1 MAESTA
7 LVLAAPAATLD
18 PLSASHRL
26 VDAFLSGKSP
36 KTVDAYRRDLASFQ
50 DFVGARNTGEA
61 ARVLL
66 AQGHGPAN
74 EAALRYRADL
84 LVRGLSPATVNRRL
98 AAVRSLVKLAR
109 TLGLVPWTLEV
120 PSVESRAYRDTRGPG
135 LEGVRRLLAVLDA
148 RVDAKGKRDRAVLH
162 LLFDMALRREE
173 AVHLDLEDV
182 DLEKGTLSVL
192 GKKRTEKESL
202 TVPEPTKAAL
212 ASWLQVRGDEPGPL
226 FLNFDRA
233 GKGGRLT
240 GRSVHRLVGE
250 LGLDAGLGVVRPHGL
265 RHAAIT
271 EALEATGGDVRRVQ
285 KFSRHRD
292 VRVLAVYDDSRRDM
306 GGEVARLVAGRATA

>member
-1 MAESTA
+1 MDAPTA

-50 DFVGARNTGEA
+50 DFVGTRNAGEA

-66 AQGHGPAN
+66 SAGHGPAN
-74 EAALRYRADL
+74 ELALRYRADL
-84 LVRGLSPATVNRRL
+84 LARGLAPATVNRRL

-135 LEGVRRLLAVLDA
+135 LEGVRRLLAALDA

-182 DLEKGTLSVL
+182 DLEKGTLSIL

-202 TVPEPTKAAL
+202 TVPDPTKAAL

-226 FLNFDRA
+226 FRNFDRA
-233 GKGGRLT
+233 GKGSRLT
-240 GRSVHRLVGE
+240 GRSVHRLVRD
-250 LGLDAGLGVVRPHGL
+250 LGLDAGLGTVRPHGL

-271 EALEATGGDVRRVQ
+271 EALDATGGDVRRVQ

-292 VRVLAVYDDSRRDM
+292 LRVLTVYDDSRRDLA
-306 GGEVARLVAGRATA
+306 GEVARLVAGRATA